1 MLLPAFVSFKR
12 LQVNIVCVNSNE
24 LLRFIPF
31 YSSSGYAFKLRHV
44 IRCQA
49 SSTLKDVGVQNILKS
64 ILADPGGLSQ
74 TIF

>member
-31 YSSSGYAFKLRHV
+31 YSLIMVCLQTQACDTLSGMLYVEGRGRPKQLEV
-44 IRCQA
+44 QA
-49 SSTLKDVGVQNILKS
+49 G
-64 ILADPGGLSQ
+64 
-74 TIF
+74 